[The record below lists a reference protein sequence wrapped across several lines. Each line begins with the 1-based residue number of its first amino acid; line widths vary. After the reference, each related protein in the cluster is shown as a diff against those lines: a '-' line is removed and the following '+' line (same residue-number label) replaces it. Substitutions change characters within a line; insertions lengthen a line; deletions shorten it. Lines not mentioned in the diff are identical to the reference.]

1 MEIREP
7 ERLTPVIG
15 EADVVVVGSGPGDCP
30 RQVPQPELVS
40 VLYLLSD
47 LGALGAT

>member
-7 ERLTPVIG
+7 ERLTPVVA
-15 EADVVVVGSGPGDCP
+15 EADVVVVGSGPGGYL
-30 RQVPQPELVS
+30 RQLPQPELVS
-40 VLYLLSD
+40 VLYLLSG